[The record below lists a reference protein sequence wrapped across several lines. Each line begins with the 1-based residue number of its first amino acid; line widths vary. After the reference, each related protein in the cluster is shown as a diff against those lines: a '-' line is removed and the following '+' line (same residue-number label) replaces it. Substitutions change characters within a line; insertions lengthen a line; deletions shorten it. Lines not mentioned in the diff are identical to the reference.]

1 VKLLATGGQGQLGRA
16 LARRAPVH
24 GHAVAALDRAALD
37 VCDARQID
45 AALDAHGPAAVIN
58 AAAYTGV
65 DRAEQ
70 ERDAAHAVNA
80 IAPGVLAAA
89 CARRSIALIHIST
102 DYVFDGALRR
112 PYREDDAMA
121 PLGVYGATK
130 AAGERA
136 VIAAGGIVLRTSWLF
151 SATGHNFVKTIVRL
165 AAERSELR
173 VVADQHGC
181 PSCTDDIADAAIG
194 LAERATAGASLDSTY
209 HAADAGPTTWHGFA
223 CAIVDAARGRRT
235 LACERVVPIT
245 TAEYPT
251 PVRRPAYSV
260 LDTTRI
266 RRLGIEM
273 PPWLTGLGRVIAELY
288 AGNAIGG

>member
-1 VKLLATGGQGQLGRA
+1 MKLLATGGQGQLGRA
-16 LARRAPVH
+16 LARRAPVL
-24 GHAVAALDRAALD
+24 GHAIAALDRTALD
-37 VCDARQID
+37 ICDARQIE
-45 AALDAHGPAAVIN
+45 AALDAHVPAAVIN

-70 ERDAAHAVNA
+70 ERDAAHAINA
-80 IAPGVLAAA
+80 VAPGVLAAA
-89 CARRSIALIHIST
+89 CARRSIALVHLST

-112 PYREDDAMA
+112 PYREDDSIA

-136 VIAAGGIVLRTSWLF
+136 VIAAGGVVLRTSWLF

-165 AAERSELR
+165 AIERRELR

-181 PSCTDDIADAAIG
+181 PSCADDIADAAIG
-194 LAERATAGASLDSTY
+194 LAERATAGAALESIY
-209 HAADAGPTTWHGFA
+209 HAAGAGPTTWHGLA
-223 CAIVDAARGRRT
+223 CAIVETARTRRT
-235 LACERVVPIT
+235 PACERVVPIT

-251 PVRRPAYSV
+251 PARRPANSV

-266 RRLGIEM
+266 RALGIEM
-273 PPWLTGLGRVIAELY
+273 PPWLTGLERVIA
-288 AGNAIGG
+288 AIGG